1 MRACKRYSG
10 IAVIRKI
17 IYFLLL
23 LPPGSIAGTN
33 SISVNNADGV
43 IIENM
48 YTVNAKISYQ
58 LGKESR
64 TALEHGIPL
73 EFDIDFRIR
82 KRRLW
87 FWDQTLVNKT
97 VTYRLEHQP
106 LSGDYLVTRLDNGE
120 LEQFQNLEDVL
131 KYVGEIRNFPL
142 TDASSLEMNGSLY
155 AQIKSHLN
163 IEALPAPLRPL
174 AYISTDWRLSSPWQ
188 TWEVKE

>member
-188 TWEVKE
+188 TWEIKE